1 MTPKP
6 NPKSKSQPIGYLLNR
21 TDEAL
26 TRVMDGTLGEFGLTR
41 VAWQVLN
48 VVEGGGDDGTTDAEV
63 LSTLSANADVTT
75 LTTAIDTVLADGWTS
90 RPAPG
95 RLALTPDGARRLT
108 EVATHV
114 AAFRARSVEGITT
127 EEYGTAVHVLERMIE
142 NLEGPRP

>member
-1 MTPKP
+1 MEPTPRP
-6 NPKSKSQPIGYLLNR
+6 RPKSKPIGFLLNR

-48 VVEGGGDDGTTDAEV
+48 LAKEDGGTTDAEV
-63 LSTLSANADVTT
+63 LSVLAANADVPA
-75 LTTAIDTVLADGWTS
+75 LTAAVDTVLADGWVS

-95 RLALTPDGARRLT
+95 RLALTPEGSRRLT

-114 AAFRARSVEGITT
+114 AAFRTRSVEGITP
-127 EEYGTAVHVLERMIE
+127 EEYGTAVRVLERMIE

>member
-1 MTPKP
+1 MEPKA
-6 NPKSKSQPIGYLLNR
+6 KPIGYLLNR

-48 VVEGGGDDGTTDAEV
+48 VVRDGDGATADAEV
-63 LSTLSANADVTT
+63 LSTLSANADVPT
-75 LTTAIDTVLADGWTS
+75 LTAAVDTVLAGGWAS

-108 EVATHV
+108 EVAAQV
-114 AAFRARSVEGITT
+114 AAFRTRSVEGITT
-127 EEYGTAVHVLERMIE
+127 DEYRTTVRVLERMIE

>member
-1 MTPKP
+1 MEPTPR
-6 NPKSKSQPIGYLLNR
+6 PKSKPIGFLLNR

-48 VVEGGGDDGTTDAEV
+48 LAKGDGGTTDAEV
-63 LSTLSANADVTT
+63 LSVLAANADVPT
-75 LTTAIDTVLADGWTS
+75 LTAAVNTVLAGGWVS

-95 RLALTPDGARRLT
+95 RLALTPEGSRRLT

-114 AAFRARSVEGITT
+114 AAFRTRSVEGITP
-127 EEYGTAVHVLERMIE
+127 EEYGTAVRVLERMIE